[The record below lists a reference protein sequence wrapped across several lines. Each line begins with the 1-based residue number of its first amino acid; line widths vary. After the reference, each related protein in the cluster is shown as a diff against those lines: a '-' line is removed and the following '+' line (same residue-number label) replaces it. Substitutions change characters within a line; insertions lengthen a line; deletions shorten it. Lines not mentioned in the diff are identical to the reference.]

1 MGYRD
6 NNANTRRQIA
16 NFSVDEWN
24 GFRERLDKLIK
35 LGELSDRDE
44 MLLTEL
50 IVNMKTTEHLA
61 YLART
66 DEQYN
71 WLQSNQHR
79 PMSARRIH
87 QILTEYF
94 PEFHIQTTH
103 KKERKDQKLR
113 NEQNQMRKVMITPDT
128 RCCMCGSN
136 EHLEIHH
143 MFPVLLDGTNDARNC
158 IVLCERCHKQVSL
171 FYREQIKKLQKNGT
185 LNLVQ

>member
-35 LGELSDRDE
+35 LGELSERDE

-66 DEQYN
+66 DKQYN

-87 QILTEYF
+87 QILTEHF

-171 FYREQIKKLQKNGT
+171 FYREQIKKLQENGT